1 MNPLDPLQQDEI
13 ESQNYLSG
21 HRYNA
26 KLTMIFFGEDY
37 GQNTCIELIF
47 LSHSFP
53 NKIM

>member
-26 KLTMIFFGEDY
+26 KLTMIFLVK
-37 GQNTCIELIF
+37 TMV
-47 LSHSFP
+47 
-53 NKIM
+53 KIHALN